1 MSALA
6 SSVEGFNGSALTSLG
21 TSNTKAKM
29 LMHLSWFSLLCPES
43 LRFSKEHRPY
53 KENPLVLPAWPCV
66 CTSYL
71 SLSLWWTIW
80 EEVIWGRR
88 FDFDPWLEELLSIIA
103 EEACRY
109 TLYWQEHV
117 AAVPHISVDQHQTEG
132 RKLGGHRTLKACSP
146 KCHFCRLGPIFSKGI
161 TSWNSTASWKSVLQA
176 HKPVGDI
183 YKSNREPCRK
193 TRQGCLLLPFYFG
206 IIYFFFAA
214 CSWGSILIFKGE
226 LRIFLLKI
234 QFTKHLDVLNQG
246 LAKRNCLGDVIWL
259 IV

>member
-1 MSALA
+1 
-6 SSVEGFNGSALTSLG
+6 
-21 TSNTKAKM
+21 M

-80 EEVIWGRR
+80 EEVIWERR

-117 AAVPHISVDQHQTEG
+117 ATVLHISVDQHQTEG

-146 KCHFCRLGPIFSKGI
+146 KCHFCRLGPSPPNGEPLETAPPALGI
-161 TSWNSTASWKSVLQA
+161 SSSSTQASGRHLQI
-176 HKPVGDI
+176 KPWTMQKNETGV
-183 YKSNREPCRK
+183 SAVA
-193 TRQGCLLLPFYFG
+193 LLFWY
-206 IIYFFFAA
+206 YYYYYFAA

-234 QFTKHLDVLNQG
+234 QFTKHLDVLSQG